1 MEEKERYLAR
11 CDYEREKDRRRRVTP
26 PVSSTFIALALPH
39 LLPFRPPPPLPL
51 TLSLSRALL
60 LNTPSRRLCLSPF
73 VPCHLILSVYPLPLP
88 PNNPR
93 SRCIQGRCYRQRTIQ
108 PSRHSPSLFHLF
120 LHSACLSLFLFP
132 CPSAV
137 LFHSPPPPLS
147 LFPSLC
153 ILLPLIWP
161 IYLPA
166 RSIYTRIS
174 VDTRLA
180 YVVQVKSPGTGRHG

>member
-1 MEEKERYLAR
+1 MPRAVRLR
-11 CDYEREKDRRRRVTP
+11 ERERQGTKGDSPSFQHLYRSRSPSFAPFSPSP
-26 PVSSTFIALALPH
+26 PSSLS
-39 LLPFRPPPPLPL
+39 
-51 TLSLSRALL
+51 LSLSRALL

-137 LFHSPPPPLS
+137 LFHSPPPPPPLS

-153 ILLPLIWP
+153 ILLPLMWP